1 MENVAFCKVV
11 FLGDSGAGKT
21 SLLHAMLQLRSE
33 PEMTIGCTFR
43 SHKLTTDIG
52 PVVLHLWDTCG
63 QERFRCLT
71 NTYLRGA
78 KIAVI
83 VIDPQKDISNQIA
96 SWVPQVKQNKVPI
109 QGSLHNACEAMALS
123 ENLKHLLQ
131 EPSLFIVINK
141 IDELEPDGLEVLKQK
156 FDTAHFTSAIT
167 NNGTG
172 ELFETICK
180 EGISKSE
187 MTSTSTICLNTQ
199 PAKPNRCCF

>member
-1 MENVAFCKVV
+1 
-11 FLGDSGAGKT
+11 
-21 SLLHAMLQLRSE
+21 
-33 PEMTIGCTFR
+33 MTIGCTFC
-43 SHKLTTDIG
+43 SHKLITDKG

-63 QERFRCLT
+63 QEQFRCLT

-96 SWVPQVKQNKVPI
+96 SWVPPVKQHKVPI
-109 QGSLHNACEAMALS
+109 QGLSHNACEAMALS

-131 EPSLFIVINK
+131 EPSLFIVMNK

-156 FDTAHFTSAIT
+156 FGSTAHFTSAIT

-172 ELFETICK
+172 KLFEIICK

-187 MTSTSTICLNTQ
+187 MTSASTVCLNTH
-199 PAKPNRCCF
+199 PAKPN